1 MPTELK
7 SFRSRP
13 SHAGHSVS
21 GSSEKDC
28 TASSWWPHA
37 VQAYWYVGTFSS
49 GSWHGLLA
57 LVVFECQWCVITPG
71 FVQRKR
77 PGPHPG
83 RPPARPPE

>member
-7 SFRSRP
+7 TLRSPP

-28 TASSWWPHA
+28 TASSCWPHA

-49 GSWHGLLA
+49 GSGTAGWHS
-57 LVVFECQWCVITPG
+57 T
-71 FVQRKR
+71 
-77 PGPHPG
+77 
-83 RPPARPPE
+83 

>member
-7 SFRSRP
+7 SLRSRP

-49 GSWHGLLA
+49 GSGTA
-57 LVVFECQWCVITPG
+57 
-71 FVQRKR
+71 
-77 PGPHPG
+77 
-83 RPPARPPE
+83 